1 MIGLASTFL
10 SSAALTVLCLAF
22 VAAGCIAAVFAVH
35 LLVLSVAALFYSV
48 EEPQVAPSTRLLVL
62 VPAHNESVL
71 IAACVRSLRNQ
82 IYPADLYKIVVVAD
96 NCTDGTAEVAA
107 QAGAHVVM
115 ARDEP
120 NARGKGRAL
129 RWALDRLLATE
140 PAAAGVVVVDADSVA
155 DPRFLVRLVQPFE
168 AGARA
173 VQGDYVLYPNDSTG
187 AALRA
192 SAFLL
197 INRVR
202 PAGRA
207 VLGLSASHLAG
218 NGMLLARDL
227 LVAVPWEAFTSA
239 EDAEYSLR
247 LRTDGISIAFAGGAF
262 LISPAAPN
270 PQAAAQQQLRWEGGK
285 VYLART
291 HLPRLT
297 LCALRERRLAL
308 LGLAFDLAVPPV
320 GFLAAAVLGGSLIG
334 ACLLVT
340 GALPVWALGPWLV
353 AGASIPLFVLIGLK
367 AGHAPMSGY
376 VALLRAPLFVLT
388 KILQTRRVVSF
399 RGDTWVR
406 TERAS
411 QPKVR
416 SGV

>member
-1 MIGLASTFL
+1 MSGLATTVL
-10 SSAALTVLCLAF
+10 SSAALTVLCVVF
-22 VAAGCIAAVFAVH
+22 VVAGCIAAVFAVH
-35 LLVLSVAALFYSV
+35 LLVLSVAALFYSP
-48 EEPQVAPSTRLLVL
+48 EEVRLPPSSQLLVL
-62 VPAHNESVL
+62 VPAHNESEL
-71 IAACVRSLRNQ
+71 IADCVRSLRNQ
-82 IYPADLYKIVVVAD
+82 TYPAELYRIVVVAD

-107 QAGAHVVM
+107 RAGAHAVM

-120 NARGKGRAL
+120 DARGKGQAL
-129 RWALDRLLATE
+129 RWAIDRLLATE
-140 PAAAGVVVVDADSVA
+140 PAAAGIVVLDADSIA

-173 VQGDYVLYPNDSTG
+173 VQGESLLVPNDSTG

-207 VLGLSASHLAG
+207 VLGLSATHLAG

-227 LVAVPWEAFTSA
+227 LLAKPWEAFTSA
-239 EDAEYSLR
+239 EDAEYSLG
-247 LRTDGISIAFAGGAF
+247 LRADGIGIAFAGAAI
-262 LISPAAPN
+262 LMSPAAPN
-270 PQAAAQQQLRWEGGK
+270 PQAAAEQQLRWEGGK
-285 VYLART
+285 VFLART
-291 HLPRLT
+291 HLRQLI
-297 LCALRERRLAL
+297 LRALRERRPSL
-308 LGLAFDLAVPPV
+308 LGVAFDLAVPPV

-334 ACLLVT
+334 TCLLVT
-340 GALPVWALGPWLV
+340 GALPVWALGPWL
-353 AGASIPLFVLIGLK
+353 AAAASIPLFVLIGLK
-367 AGHAPMSGY
+367 AGDAPMSGY

-388 KILQTRRVVSF
+388 KIVQARRVARF

-411 QPKVR
+411 QPEVR
-416 SGV
+416 SEV